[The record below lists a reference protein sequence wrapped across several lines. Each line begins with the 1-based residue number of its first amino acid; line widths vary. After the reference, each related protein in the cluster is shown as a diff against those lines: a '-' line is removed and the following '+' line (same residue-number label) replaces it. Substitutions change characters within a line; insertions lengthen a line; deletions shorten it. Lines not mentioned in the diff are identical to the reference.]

1 MKSKKEEDKM
11 DLTMFRDMLYNDN
24 SISDE
29 LSSKKLQKQIAYG
42 IKRRKKNRT
51 FNPWAVCEEPAE
63 LIDLLIQPEIEKDH
77 LIEECADVYLSI
89 HYLAVF
95 FNIKPKKTPV
105 IGVGTPSDKNTLAR
119 KFSRQNLRTMKQV
132 RAYIQGRKEKKKRI
146 EATLQNICDILGETL
161 ATFSIPYPLF
171 AKAVNVKMAREIR
184 RVKNA

>member
-1 MKSKKEEDKM
+1 M
-11 DLTMFRDMLYNDN
+11 DLTIFRDMLYNDN

-77 LIEECADVYLSI
+77 LIEECADVYLSV

-95 FNIKPKKTPV
+95 FNIKP
-105 IGVGTPSDKNTLAR
+105 KNTLAR

-161 ATFSIPYPLF
+161 ATFSIPYSLF

-184 RVKNA
+184 RVKNP

>member
-1 MKSKKEEDKM
+1 M
-11 DLTMFRDMLYNDN
+11 DLTIFRDMLYNDN

-42 IKRRKKNRT
+42 INRRRKDGS

-63 LIDLLIQPEIEKDH
+63 LIDLLLQPEIERDH
-77 LIEECADVYLSI
+77 LIEECADVYLSVQYI
-89 HYLAVF
+89 AVF
-95 FNIKPKKTPV
+95 FNIKPKKIPE
-105 IGVGTPSDKNTLAR
+105 IEPGTPSDRDTLA
-119 KFSRQNLRTMKQV
+119 KNLSRQNLHTMKLI
-132 RAYIQGRKEKKKRI
+132 RNYIQGRKEKKKRI

-184 RVKNA
+184 RVKNP